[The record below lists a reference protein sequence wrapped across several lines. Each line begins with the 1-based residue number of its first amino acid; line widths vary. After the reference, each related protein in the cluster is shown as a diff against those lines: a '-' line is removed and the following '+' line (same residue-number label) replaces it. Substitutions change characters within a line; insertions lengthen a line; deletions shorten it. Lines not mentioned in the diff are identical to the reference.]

1 MSEDNASAPSPECA
15 VSPGAEPAPRKGAR
29 PLVIAYA
36 ALLIFLAAGA
46 TALNLFGSAEGG
58 DPVVTLKLAP
68 FRDAGVPAEALGA
81 KSFRVARENG
91 GNLIVDPALIEDSA
105 TGPLPRIARD
115 GRTPLRVYA
124 RSFDANDKR
133 PKIALVI
140 RGLGIGSSST
150 AMALSQLS
158 PEIAFGFVPFA
169 PDLQRDVDSARGAGH
184 EVMLELPMEPFDFPD
199 SDPGPHVLLAAASIE
214 ENAKRLDWALSRAT
228 GYVGVMN

>member
-1 MSEDNASAPSPECA
+1 MSEENASAPSPESA
-15 VSPGAEPAPRKGAR
+15 VSPAAEPAPRRSAR

-46 TALNLFGSAEGG
+46 TALNLFGSAQAG
-58 DPVVTLKLAP
+58 DPVITLKLEP
-68 FRDAGVPAEALGA
+68 FPDAGVSGEAVGA
-81 KSFRVARENG
+81 KSFRDARENS

-124 RSFDANDKR
+124 RTFDANDKR

-140 RGLGIGSSST
+140 RGLGVGASNT

-158 PEIAFGFVPFA
+158 PEVAFGFVPFA
-169 PDLQRDVDSARGAGH
+169 PDLQSDVDKARGAGH

-199 SDPGPHVLLAAASIE
+199 SDPGPHVLLVAASIE
-214 ENAKRLDWALSRAT
+214 
-228 GYVGVMN
+228 VI